1 MKFSIYLKNTVLIT
15 LLFALNSIKSNGQTE
30 KKRSVFVKKI
40 DQNILLDGVLDEDIW
55 DQAEIVTDFWQMFP
69 TDSLQSRNETIV
81 KLLYDDTNLY
91 IGSFS
96 KGIGPNFRVSSLKR
110 DFSAR
115 SNDNVTVLFDTFR
128 DGQNAFLFG
137 VNALGVQ
144 REGLI
149 SDGGTAVSGFSLT
162 WDIKWQTASTRK
174 DDSFTIEIII
184 PLNSL
189 KYPEGVKK
197 WGISS
202 LSI

>member
-15 LLFALNSIKSNGQTE
+15 LLFVLNSIKSNGQTE

-55 DQAEIVTDFWQMFP
+55 DQAEIVTDFWQNFP
-69 TDSLQSRNETIV
+69 TDSLRSINKTIV
-81 KLLYDDTNLY
+81 KLLYDDTHIY
-91 IGSFS
+91 ISAFS

-115 SNDNVTVLFDTFR
+115 SNDNITLLFDTFR

-137 VNALGVQ
+137 VNAFGVQ

-149 SDGGTAVSGFSLT
+149 SGSGTSVSGFSLT
-162 WDIKWQTASTRK
+162 WDIKWQTASNLN
-174 DDSFTIEIII
+174 DNSFTIEIAI
-184 PLNSL
+184 PLNLSL
-189 KYPEGVKK
+189 
-197 WGISS
+197 IH
-202 LSI
+202 I

>member
-1 MKFSIYLKNTVLIT
+1 MKFSIYLKNIVLIT

-96 KGIGPNFRVSSLKR
+96 KSISASFRVSFMVLPFDLDETYNKILK
-110 DFSAR
+110 FFICSV
-115 SNDNVTVLFDTFR
+115 SIMVPQMHTTF
-128 DGQNAFLFG
+128 
-137 VNALGVQ
+137 
-144 REGLI
+144 I
-149 SDGGTAVSGFSLT
+149 
-162 WDIKWQTASTRK
+162 
-174 DDSFTIEIII
+174 
-184 PLNSL
+184 
-189 KYPEGVKK
+189 
-197 WGISS
+197 
-202 LSI
+202 